1 MSAIAPR
8 MATYYAAQRQV
19 ASYDGAML
27 MQRLQR
33 IGGATGFKPAGRS
46 QPGTEPKTVPINH
59 KHQYDL
65 RQAHQGVHQPFHEAL
80 APACISA
87 CSSARTAHL
96 SCTEDALINS
106 ARENPRRKR
115 TTNAACGYC
124 CEKSALTE
132 YICLLIRLRVTD
144 GLAQRLGTMA
154 PIHMACSRKSRR
166 TSDEPAFCPAMAFIS
181 SPLRCK
187 AKCLLF
193 ATMMP
198 ARTAWN
204 CGRVLSRCT
213 GIQLSDPGQPE
224 MAIRPP
230 DACGLSLGVR
240 QLPRGLP
247 GFSFESK
254 NRASG
259 RA

>member
-1 MSAIAPR
+1 M
-8 MATYYAAQRQV
+8 
-19 ASYDGAML
+19 DE
-27 MQRLQR
+27 
-33 IGGATGFKPAGRS
+33 GGR
-46 QPGTEPKTVPINH
+46 
-59 KHQYDL
+59 
-65 RQAHQGVHQPFHEAL
+65 QPFHEAI
-80 APACISA
+80 APACINA

-96 SCTEDALINS
+96 SCPEPALTNS
-106 ARENPRRKR
+106 ARENPSRKR

-132 YICLLIRLRVTD
+132 YICLLIRLRVTA

-166 TSDEPAFCPAMAFIS
+166 TSDVPPGCAAMGATS

-198 ARTAWN
+198 ASTAWN

-213 GIQLSDPGQPE
+213 VVQRSNPGQQE
-224 MAIRPP
+224 MALTPP
-230 DACGLSLGVR
+230 DACGLSPGV
-240 QLPRGLP
+240 QQSPRGRP
-247 GFSFESK
+247 GFSCESK